1 MIVTDPQ
8 QGDNPIIFANPAAA
22 ALTGY
27 AIGELVGQNYRMLFG
42 PGTDPTMIDRPVE
55 RPAGSHIRQDFPDPP
70 GQIAVAVRLD

>member
-55 RPAGSHIRQDFPDPP
+55 APSGLTYPSGLPGSAWPDR
-70 GQIAVAVRLD
+70 GGHKA